1 MVVPVRVLMSLLSLS
16 ILILHACSF
25 QEENVEGANKS
36 NYKEVTFKVCIVKES
51 GVIRRKMMLNCF
63 KGSHEFATSSM
74 KIQSGTR
81 KLQEKNTPNVKDEL
95 QENVGNFV
103 PEEKDVSGYVAF
115 NADYRGPKRHPPKN
129 N

>member
-36 NYKEVTFKVCIVKES
+36 NYKECIVKES

-74 KIQSGTR
+74 KIQRGTR